1 MLQDPAKKEF
11 AEELFSYTDKFNGT
25 VYTAFKGDLAKEA
38 GKIQIFL
45 SFHA

>member
-1 MLQDPAKKEF
+1 
-11 AEELFSYTDKFNGT
+11 

-45 SFHA
+45 SFYA